1 VEVYSSLNKI
11 YGSARVED
19 TCNSNG
25 GQRAVSTLMKKKHV
39 LWRSCGA
46 DLSLLSDNHVG
57 KRLAGSRHMKIQPCS
72 GLSMLNAF
80 FHQLRALASV
90 RTVA

>member
-1 VEVYSSLNKI
+1 MEVYDSLNKI

-25 GQRAVSTLMKKKHV
+25 GRRAVSTLMKMKH
-39 LWRSCGA
+39 LLPKSCGA

-57 KRLAGSRHMKIQPCS
+57 KHLAGSRHMKIQPSS
-72 GLSMLNAF
+72 GLSMLDAF
-80 FHQLRALASV
+80 FHQPRTLASV
-90 RTVA
+90 RTLG